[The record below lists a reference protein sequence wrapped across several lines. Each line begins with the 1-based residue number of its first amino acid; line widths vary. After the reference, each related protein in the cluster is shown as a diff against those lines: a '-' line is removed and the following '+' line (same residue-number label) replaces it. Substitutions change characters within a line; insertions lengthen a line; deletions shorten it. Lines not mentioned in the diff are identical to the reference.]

1 MHSHRGMFAALGTII
16 AVGVVAVACGGSQQG
31 STAGGGLPDGMKLAS
46 GEAAL
51 SVSLSQRTSRSPD
64 EIWVRVERVVAYVR
78 PGGWITLSSTPTDVN
93 LLELQDKEAQ
103 LGLRAMPAGKVTQ
116 LRLVVARSGNYV
128 VKSGK
133 KQPLTVASGIESGI
147 MVVGPWEVAACA
159 ITDVT
164 LDFDGNRSLF
174 YVSGT
179 WYLSPV
185 ILVNKHGMT
194 QVSCASTPP
203 PVVPDAGTT
212 DPVPDAGT
220 TDPVPDAGTTD
231 PVPDAGTTDPVPD
244 AGTTDPAPPPPA
256 AGSVGMA
263 CTRGSECMSGTCD
276 ATKHCG
282 LGSIEADCLA
292 PTDCLSGLC
301 SAALLCEAG
310 GAGVPCRVDLDCV
323 SGTCGLDNRCAAGS
337 AGGAGAACTDGT
349 QCLSNDCLSGTCQPG
364 AQGSLCNAAT
374 DCANAL
380 ACTAGSCTP

>member
-1 MHSHRGMFAALGTII
+1 MHSHRGMYAALGTII

-31 STAGGGLPDGMKLAS
+31 STAGGRLPDGTQLAS
-46 GEAAL
+46 GQAAL
-51 SVSLSQRTSRSPD
+51 SVSLCQRASKSPD
-64 EIWVRVERVVAYVR
+64 EIWVRVERVVAHVR

-93 LLELQDKEAQ
+93 LLQLQDKEAQ
-103 LGLRAMPAGKVTQ
+103 LGLRAMPAGTVTQ

-133 KQPLTVASGIESGI
+133 KLALAVPGGTESGI
-147 MVVGPWEVAACA
+147 MIVGPWQVAACA

-174 YVSGT
+174 YVSGS

-212 DPVPDAGT
+212 DPVVTDAGT
-220 TDPVPDAGTTD
+220 TDPVP
-231 PVPDAGTTDPVPD
+231 VPDAGTTVPVPD
-244 AGTTDPAPPPPA
+244 AGTTDPAPAPAPPPPA
-256 AGSVGMA
+256 TGSVGMV
-263 CTRGSECMSGTCD
+263 CTSGSQCMSGTCD

-282 LGSIEADCLA
+282 LGSLEADCLA
-292 PTDCLSGLC
+292 PTDCLSGVC
-301 SAALLCEAG
+301 TALLCQAG
-310 GAGVPCRVDLDCV
+310 GAGVPCRVDVDCV
-323 SGTCGLDNRCAAGS
+323 SGTCGIDGRCAAGS
-337 AGGAGAACTDGT
+337 AGGAGAACTDAT
-349 QCLSNDCLSGTCQPG
+349 QCLSNDCVSGACQPG

-374 DCANAL
+374 DCASAL